1 MYIGKTAGEGGK
13 MQTNDAVKAI
23 MAKAGKSAYT
33 TSLDMGRKHSFITT
47 TLKRKGG
54 IGAPVLSDIASAC
67 GYRLV
72 LVPDDHMGDVER
84 GGGIVIDGT
93 TKAE

>member
-1 MYIGKTAGEGGK
+1 MYIGKTAGKGGK
-13 MQTNDAVKAI
+13 MQTNEAVKAI

-72 LVPDDHMGDVER
+72 LVPDEHMDDVER

-93 TKAE
+93 TRAD

>member
-1 MYIGKTAGEGGK
+1 
-13 MQTNDAVKAI
+13 MQTNDAVKTI
-23 MAKAGKSAYT
+23 MQKTGKSAYAA
-33 TSLDMGRKHSFITT
+33 SLDMGRKHSFITT

-72 LVPDDHMGDVER
+72 LVPDDHMDDVDHM
-84 GGGIVIDGT
+84 GGIVIDGT
-93 TKAE
+93 TRED

>member
-1 MYIGKTAGEGGK
+1 MYIGKTAGEGVK

-23 MAKAGKSAYT
+23 MAKAGKTAYAA
-33 TSLDMGRKHSFITT
+33 SLDMGRKHSFITT

-72 LVPDDHMGDVER
+72 LVPDEHMDDVER

-93 TKAE
+93 TRAD